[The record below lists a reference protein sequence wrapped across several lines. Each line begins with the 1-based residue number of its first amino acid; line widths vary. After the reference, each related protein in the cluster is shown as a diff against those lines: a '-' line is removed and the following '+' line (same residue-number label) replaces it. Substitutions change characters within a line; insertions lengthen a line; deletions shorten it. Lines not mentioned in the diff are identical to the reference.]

1 MCIRFKS
8 GVVLLRVGQ
17 KGRAMVSDTLAEMI
31 DQYAIGAKLR
41 ALRTAKGLGLIQIGA
56 HTGLSAGMLSKIE
69 TGQVIPT
76 LPTLLRIALVFGVG
90 LEHFFE
96 APTAP
101 VLEIVRRRDRLRLP
115 NPATGTPSYYFE
127 SLDFPVPDRPIESY
141 LADFA
146 PGAPASVPHSHDG
159 VELIYMLTGRLTL
172 QIHEAAHVLEAG
184 DSIYFDAGFDHSYG
198 AAGDETA
205 RAVVVVSA
213 MRG

>member
-1 MCIRFKS
+1 
-8 GVVLLRVGQ
+8 
-17 KGRAMVSDTLAEMI
+17 
-31 DQYAIGAKLR
+31 
-41 ALRTAKGLGLIQIGA
+41 
-56 HTGLSAGMLSKIE
+56 MLSKIE